1 MTNRGIAK
9 RYARALFDVALKEA
23 DPSAVERDL
32 AAFADLLKAH
42 PSLQR
47 ILTHPAVPTPRK
59 RAIVSDVV
67 KASDLQPVV
76 KKLLIYLAERDR
88 LQVLPDL
95 LSAYRDRLMDHLKI
109 VRAEVTTAI
118 ALPDDRVR
126 AIERSLAQ
134 ATGKQV
140 TVSTHVDPTIL
151 GGVVTRVGSLVYDG
165 SLVRQLQRMKEELIE
180 QG

>member
-9 RYARALFDVALKEA
+9 RYARALFDVAAKEG
-23 DPSAVERDL
+23 DPSAVERNL
-32 AAFADLLKAH
+32 VAFADLLNAH
-42 PSLQR
+42 PSLQQ
-47 ILTHPAVPTPRK
+47 ILTNPAVPTPRK
-59 RAIVSDVV
+59 RDIVSDVV

-140 TVSTHVDPTIL
+140 TVSTHVDPNIL
-151 GGVVTRVGSLVYDG
+151 GGVVTRVGSVVYDG